1 MLYRFI
7 DKKDLNSYELENK
20 RLSYKNLFYNDDSLI
35 LCNNIA
41 EDYLE
46 LQSGFNNDDEYL
58 EVYQYYIITDNLAK
72 RLIEINEIV
81 YYHEKLDIYV
91 LGVTHFGTSWNYV
104 LTDLK
109 LLELDDTYYKVIY
122 DDDDDDDDD
131 DDNE

>member
-7 DKKDLNSYELENK
+7 DKKELNSYELVNN

-41 EDYLE
+41 DDYEYLE

-91 LGVTHFGTSWNYV
+91 LGVTHFGTSWHYV

-122 DDDDDDDDD
+122 DDDDDDDD
-131 DDNE
+131 NE

>member
-1 MLYRFI
+1 MLYRYI

-20 RLSYKNLFYNDDSLI
+20 ILSYKNLFYNDDSLI

-46 LQSGFNNDDEYL
+46 LQSGFINDDEYL
-58 EVYQYYIITDNLAK
+58 EVYQYYLINDDLAK
-72 RLIEINEIV
+72 RLIEINEVV

-91 LGVTHFGTSWNYV
+91 LGVTHFGTSWSYV

-109 LLELDDTYYKVIY
+109 LIELDDTYYKVIY
-122 DDDDDDDDD
+122 DDDDDD
-131 DDNE
+131 NE

>member
-41 EDYLE
+41 KDYLE
-46 LQSGFNNDDEYL
+46 LQSGFNDDDEYL

-91 LGVTHFGTSWNYV
+91 LGVTHFGTSWDYV
-104 LTDLK
+104 LTNLK

-122 DDDDDDDDD
+122 DDDD
-131 DDNE
+131 NE

>member
-7 DKKDLNSYELENK
+7 DKKELNSYELVNN

-41 EDYLE
+41 DDYEYLE

-58 EVYQYYIITDNLAK
+58 EVYQYYLINDDLAK

-91 LGVTHFGTSWNYV
+91 LGVTHFGTSWDYV

-122 DDDDDDDDD
+122 DDDDD
-131 DDNE
+131 NE

>member
-41 EDYLE
+41 KDYLE
-46 LQSGFNNDDEYL
+46 LQSGFNDDDDEYL

-91 LGVTHFGTSWNYV
+91 LGVTHFGTSWDYV
-104 LTDLK
+104 LTNLK

-122 DDDDDDDDD
+122 DDDDDDD
-131 DDNE
+131 NE

>member
-20 RLSYKNLFYNDDSLI
+20 RLSYKNLFYNDDSLV

-41 EDYLE
+41 DDYEYLE

-91 LGVTHFGTSWNYV
+91 LGVTHFGTSWDYV

-122 DDDDDDDDD
+122 DDDDDD
-131 DDNE
+131 NE

>member
-1 MLYRFI
+1 MLYRYI

-20 RLSYKNLFYNDDSLI
+20 ILSYKNLFYNDDSLI

-41 EDYLE
+41 DDYEYLD

-58 EVYQYYIITDNLAK
+58 EVYQYYLINDDLAK
-72 RLIEINEIV
+72 RLIEINEVV

-91 LGVTHFGTSWNYV
+91 LGVTHFGTGWGYV

-109 LLELDDTYYKVIY
+109 LIETDDNYYRVEY
-122 DDDDDDDDD
+122 NNNND